1 MLVTVVWWLTVLQ
14 LWMGLIGYYRLKALA
29 ATMRVIQHVMF
40 QVKKAPPP
48 EPSAGPGPSEA
59 AAGEGEAGDSSNAGE
74 GQIAIGKL
82 RGEDYNFEFQGKA
95 REGKM
100 HFRLFMTQVG
110 GMKFMRKVRSVKNS
124 VYSRRKMMCAGGVW
138 LFRVLCVYSAS

>member
-1 MLVTVVWWLTVLQ
+1 M
-14 LWMGLIGYYRLKALA
+14 
-29 ATMRVIQHVMF
+29 

-48 EPSAGPGPSEA
+48 EPTAGTGPSEA

-110 GMKFMRKVRSVKNS
+110 GKFSLGSLVV
-124 VYSRRKMMCAGGVW
+124 
-138 LFRVLCVYSAS
+138 